1 MKEKWILRRSARRS
15 VRRITQRMLALFLAC
30 FVFTATVYYDYQ
42 EAHATSIVIG
52 GIVWTVGEAFAL
64 LMVAVGVSATTA
76 VTYQNRDTIKA
87 WGEEQIDSFCA
98 WMAEADEVVWSAQQ
112 EVEEWALSVIEGGL
126 TTSGD
131 MWNKF
136 KKWVKS
142 LYFRD
147 INGDYDPT
155 ENAYLLESVSE
166 IVGVPFYVGMPS
178 ASFTVYYPTTYNELM
193 SKYDSYVIMTKDS
206 GSRGLRI
213 AEVYAGISQIKI
225 SSNRGVYISF
235 SAGCTPSVSDDI
247 IKGAGLGTSNSYW
260 QDAYTGV
267 YVSSNLVFEF
277 DSSYGLE
284 PVYTGVDPLPSEENK
299 YALDST
305 VANALETADDFDL
318 INPGAAASDVV
329 NINWGNLDLDKLP
342 EILSDL
348 STGALALDDVLT
360 QLGIALVDAQ
370 TGDVISGD
378 ADPNIDIDDNGFPWL
393 PNIIEWLKKIWN
405 AILAIPASIASA
417 IENVVV
423 GQDDGNYKIS
433 DIVTDKFPFCIPFD
447 LIHCFQVVQATPI
460 SPVWKI
466 PFVIDNQYIQYSH
479 EITIDFTDWERPV
492 VVIRYFILLIY
503 IAGLVYATR
512 YVIKG

>member
-1 MKEKWILRRSARRS
+1 
-15 VRRITQRMLALFLAC
+15 MLALFLAC

-52 GIVWTVGEAFAL
+52 GVIWTVGEAFAL

-76 VTYQNRDTIKA
+76 VTYQNRDALKA

-98 WMAEADEVVWSAQQ
+98 WMAETDEVVWSAQQ
-112 EVEEWALSVIEGGL
+112 EVEQWTLSVVEGGL

-131 MWNKF
+131 MWKKF
-136 KKWVKS
+136 KKWISSIYVRSGNNDDYIIGPDYPYWEMES
-142 LYFRD
+142 LSSLIGIPVYRGIYFPSYPNVVMSDSDWNYLSAYSNWFFLPYNSAGMGNLCNGSVTMVVNTVTKQFRFEMDDTGYYRSACYLTGSTGKITRYSLSDKYRD
-147 INGDYDPT
+147 GNTAWHSFAQSNIDLVFLSPDIFVVIDNTPITDDDTNEY
-155 ENAYLLESVSE
+155 A
-166 IVGVPFYVGMPS
+166 YVGKIG
-178 ASFTVYYPTTYNELM
+178 ELIER
-193 SKYDSYVIMTKDS
+193 D
-206 GSRGLRI
+206 G
-213 AEVYAGISQIKI
+213 
-225 SSNRGVYISF
+225 
-235 SAGCTPSVSDDI
+235 
-247 IKGAGLGTSNSYW
+247 
-260 QDAYTGV
+260 
-267 YVSSNLVFEF
+267 NL
-277 DSSYGLE
+277 DNL
-284 PVYTGVDPLPSEENK
+284 N
-299 YALDST
+299 
-305 VANALETADDFDL
+305 L

-329 NINWGNLDLDKLP
+329 NINWENLSPETLPETLGGLATGDITLSDVLSQAGLAAVDALTGNIIEGDAEADLDIDN
-342 EILSDL
+342 EGGIFSWLS
-348 STGALALDDVLT
+348 
-360 QLGIALVDAQ
+360 
-370 TGDVISGD
+370 
-378 ADPNIDIDDNGFPWL
+378 
-393 PNIIEWLKKIWN
+393 NIIEWLKKIWN

-433 DIVTDKFPFCIPFD
+433 NIVTDKFPFCIPFD

-466 PFVIDNQYIQYSH
+466 PFVIDNQYIQYNH